1 MFCPNCGNEMK
12 NGGEFCS
19 NCGYKKNINI
29 TIKKN
34 MVKVY
39 LMAGVIIISFIVLML
54 AAVSRKNSFVSQ
66 LKSIID
72 EKPTYID
79 IADKYVA
86 WELNMEPNHSKAE
99 LLEEWDEYFYEFASV
114 ITWQPLLNCT
124 PLKINER
131 DYFVLF
137 WLNSEHCYPLVIS
150 IRYYGKNNIT
160 VKMRDV
166 DKNDAISI
174 EKVKKCI
181 KDSLNSKNNS
191 MNFMYYKLVEHKL
204 LEEEIELI
212 EILLEIEEEVK
223 NGQKL
228 ILELNDNDFEKLI
241 KSGGYFDT
249 REGKIIESDG
259 LQDYFDKISL
269 QFVYDKVSKCWKW
282 IPNHVDEIGDLLGQF

>member
-1 MFCPNCGNEMK
+1 MFCPNCGKEMN

-34 MVKVY
+34 MAKVY

-54 AAVSRKNSFVSQ
+54 AAISRNNSFVSQ
-66 LKSIID
+66 LKGIIN

-79 IADKYVA
+79 IANKYVA
-86 WELNMEPNHSKAE
+86 WELNMEPNYSKAE
-99 LLEEWDEYFYEFASV
+99 LLEEWDEYFYVWASV

-137 WLNSEHCYPLVIS
+137 WLNNESCYPLVIS
-150 IRYYGKNNIT
+150 IRYDSRNNIT

-166 DKNDAISI
+166 NKNDAISI

-181 KDSLNSKNNS
+181 KDSLNGKNNS
-191 MNFMYYKLVEHKL
+191 MNFMYYKLVDHKF
-204 LEEEIELI
+204 LEEELELK
-212 EILLEIEEEVK
+212 EILLEKEEK
-223 NGQKL
+223 GSDL
-228 ILELNDNDFEKLI
+228 YLTI
-241 KSGGYFDT
+241 KINT
-249 REGKIIESDG
+249 
-259 LQDYFDKISL
+259 
-269 QFVYDKVSKCWKW
+269 
-282 IPNHVDEIGDLLGQF
+282 